1 MMHTARTPAMVS
13 MVIILFHLHLNQA
26 GVSAHL
32 LCKALHNKPGE
43 MEAEEGRENG

>member
-32 LCKALHNKPGE
+32 VVII
-43 MEAEEGRENG
+43 R

>member
-13 MVIILFHLHLNQA
+13 MVIFLCHLHLNQA

-32 LCKALHNKPGE
+32 LCKALHNKPN
-43 MEAEEGRENG
+43 ENF